1 MENMSNKTQKL
12 IKNHHFLDC
21 GRIYKVCI
29 TAAAVYPGLLGPG

>member
-12 IKNHHFLDC
+12 IKNHFLHC

-29 TAAAVYPGLLGPG
+29 TAAAAYPGLLGPG